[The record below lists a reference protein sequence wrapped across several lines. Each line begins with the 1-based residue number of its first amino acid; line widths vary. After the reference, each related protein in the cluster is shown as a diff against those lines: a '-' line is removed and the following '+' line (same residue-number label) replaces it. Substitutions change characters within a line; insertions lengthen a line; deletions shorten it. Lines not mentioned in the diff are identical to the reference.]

1 MVRKNK
7 QHRNKRRASERSLTS
22 TPAATP
28 NNTPEKG
35 LPGSSVDE
43 LGAGGAGTGAP
54 VGGDATDTH
63 SAVAGNPALM
73 PSLSDVASP
82 APRRA
87 LSFAGVSVAKTS
99 SGGARSSDSGTG
111 PAGDCRNRFG
121 CDGVWR
127 RADALAAA
135 VFLQVLGQVRLC
147 RG

>member
-28 NNTPEKG
+28 NNTPEK
-35 LPGSSVDE
+35 GSSVDE

-63 SAVAGNPALM
+63 SAVAGNPALT
-73 PSLSDVASP
+73 PSLSDASP

-87 LSFAGVSVAKTS
+87 LSFACVSVAKTS

-111 PAGDCRNRFG
+111 PAGVCRNRFVSVCV
-121 CDGVWR
+121 CDAFV
-127 RADALAAA
+127 
-135 VFLQVLGQVRLC
+135 VSC
-147 RG
+147 

>member
-1 MVRKNK
+1 VVRKNK

-28 NNTPEKG
+28 NNTPEK
-35 LPGSSVDE
+35 GSSVDE

-63 SAVAGNPALM
+63 SAVAGNPALT
-73 PSLSDVASP
+73 PSLSDASP

-87 LSFAGVSVAKTS
+87 LSFACVSVAKTS

-111 PAGDCRNRFG
+111 PAGVCRNRFVSVCV
-121 CDGVWR
+121 CDAFV
-127 RADALAAA
+127 
-135 VFLQVLGQVRLC
+135 VSC
-147 RG
+147 

>member
-7 QHRNKRRASERSLTS
+7 QRNRNKLRASERSLTS

-28 NNTPEKG
+28 NNTPEK
-35 LPGSSVDE
+35 GSSVDE

-63 SAVAGNPALM
+63 SAVAGNPALT
-73 PSLSDVASP
+73 PSLSDASP

-87 LSFAGVSVAKTS
+87 LSFACVSVAKTS